1 MSVFGRIC
9 LAFLIG
15 FMGSSNSVKGQL
27 DASALLVEVLKKS
40 QAVESFE
47 ADVDIDV
54 DVDFIR
60 IPVKKGRVFYKAPD
74 KFRFRATGFVLMPK
88 QGLNFTMHEILNSNH
103 AAIYAGEEEGNHKI
117 KIVPLD
123 DKATFV
129 LATAW
134 IDKQQARINR
144 LEVSTQNQGNYTL
157 HFGYGQLGYEIP
169 VETKISF
176 EISQIDI
183 PMKFIGNLK
192 VDKKKAGEKSSGT
205 VTLKY
210 SNFKING
217 EIPDEVFS
225 DEAAHSSVPQ

>member
-1 MSVFGRIC
+1 MSYFGRIC
-9 LAFLIG
+9 LALLIG
-15 FMGSSNSVKGQL
+15 FTGISHSVSGQL

-40 QAVESFE
+40 QAVKSFE

-60 IPVKKGRVFYKAPD
+60 IPVKKGRVFYKEPD

-88 QGLNFTMHEILNSNH
+88 QGLNFTINEILNSNH
-103 AAIYAGEEEGNHKI
+103 AAIYAGEEDGNQKI

-134 IDKQQARINR
+134 IDKQQARINK

-157 HFGYGQLGYEIP
+157 HFFYGQLGYEIP

-217 EIPDEVFS
+217 IIPDEVFVES
-225 DEAAHSSVPQ
+225 E

>member
-1 MSVFGRIC
+1 MSCIKKFC
-9 LAFLIG
+9 LAIIIG
-15 FMGSSNSVKGQL
+15 LMGISHSVSGQP
-27 DASALLVEVLKKS
+27 DAAALLAEVLKKS
-40 QAVESFE
+40 QAVKSFE

-60 IPVKKGRVFYKAPD
+60 IPVKRGRVFYKEPD

-88 QGLNFTMHEILNSNH
+88 QGLNFTMNEILNSNH
-103 AAIYAGEEEGNHKI
+103 VAIYAGEEEGNHKI

-134 IDKQQARINR
+134 TDQKQARINR

-157 HFGYGQLGYEIP
+157 HFIYGQQGYEIP

-176 EISQIDI
+176 EINQVDI

-192 VDKKKAGEKSSGT
+192 VDKKRAGEKSSGT

-210 SNFKING
+210 SNFKINV
-217 EIPDEVFS
+217 EIPDEVFVES
-225 DEAAHSSVPQ
+225 E

>member
-1 MSVFGRIC
+1 MSVFVRVLYVSVMVLFVSGR
-9 LAFLIG
+9 
-15 FMGSSNSVKGQL
+15 SVHGQV
-27 DASALLVEVLKKS
+27 DAGLLLSDVMKKS
-40 QAVESFE
+40 QAVKSFE

-88 QGLNFTMHEILNSNH
+88 QGLNFTMHEILNSHH

-123 DKATFV
+123 DKAAFV

-134 IDKQQARINR
+134 VDKQQPRINR
-144 LEVSTQNQGNYTL
+144 LEVTTPNQGNYTL
-157 HFGYGQLGYEIP
+157 NFVYGQLGYEIP
-169 VETKISF
+169 VETRISF

-192 VDKKKAGEKSSGT
+192 VDKKKAGEKSSGM

-217 EIPDEVFS
+217 AIPDEVFS
-225 DEAAHSSVPQ
+225 DEAVGAAETQ

>member
-1 MSVFGRIC
+1 MSVFVRLFCTLMFVATLMAGPVY
-9 LAFLIG
+9 
-15 FMGSSNSVKGQL
+15 SQV
-27 DASALLVEVLKKS
+27 DAASLLSAVMKRSQEV
-40 QAVESFE
+40 QSFE

-60 IPVKKGRVFYKAPD
+60 IPVKKGRVFYKSPD

-88 QGLNFTMHEILNSNH
+88 QGLNFTMNEILNSKH
-103 AAIYAGEEEGNHKI
+103 AAILAGEEEGNHKI

-123 DKATFV
+123 DMATFV

-134 IDKQQARINR
+134 IDLQQPRINR

-157 HFGYGQLGYEIP
+157 DFVYGQLAYEIP

-192 VDKKKAGEKSSGT
+192 VDKKKAGEKSSGA

-210 SNFKING
+210 SNFMING
-217 EIPDEVFS
+217 EIPDAVFTDTSVGS
-225 DEAAHSSVPQ
+225 DLKE